1 MILNQKLRKKYQQ
14 SISYLYITYIY
25 TIKYYHLKT
34 VYNIINRTDK
44 NDNNMIVY

>member
-34 VYNIINRTDK
+34 VYNINRTDK